1 MHRDIVARHLNGAT
15 DEFTDPFIFF
25 GDSIQPRSY
34 LFYPEPLMSRAPRA
48 WWLCTGVVRF
58 DSVPAP
64 APPPI
69 LSAKGGQACTSISR
83 GFLKIEWAAGL
94 RSECMKLRRTLR
106 AVLERSE
113 QKSRKVYCSCK
124 EVANGSL
131 LPI

>member
-1 MHRDIVARHLNGAT
+1 
-15 DEFTDPFIFF
+15 
-25 GDSIQPRSY
+25 
-34 LFYPEPLMSRAPRA
+34 
-48 WWLCTGVVRF
+48 
-58 DSVPAP
+58 
-64 APPPI
+64 
-69 LSAKGGQACTSISR
+69 

-94 RSECMKLRRTLR
+94 RSECVELRRTLR

>member
-1 MHRDIVARHLNGAT
+1 MSLLRRGYGRAGARSSFSRMTYWVGLVALYGSGPIRL
-15 DEFTDPFIFF
+15 
-25 GDSIQPRSY
+25 
-34 LFYPEPLMSRAPRA
+34 RAR
-48 WWLCTGVVRF
+48 
-58 DSVPAP
+58 P
-64 APPPI
+64 APPHAPPF
-69 LSAKGGQACTSISR
+69 SSISR

-94 RSECMKLRRTLR
+94 RSECMELRRTLR

>member
-1 MHRDIVARHLNGAT
+1 MLT
-15 DEFTDPFIFF
+15 
-25 GDSIQPRSY
+25 SPRPPPPGG
-34 LFYPEPLMSRAPRA
+34 FWCEGWICPP
-48 WWLCTGVVRF
+48 
-58 DSVPAP
+58 P
-64 APPPI
+64 APPP
-69 LSAKGGQACTSISR
+69 LPPRPRPAPPPPHPPPAPNPPRQRRTGMLSISR

-94 RSECMKLRRTLR
+94 RSECMELRRTLR

>member
-1 MHRDIVARHLNGAT
+1 MFARSARVVALYGSGPIRLRARPRH
-15 DEFTDPFIFF
+15 
-25 GDSIQPRSY
+25 
-34 LFYPEPLMSRAPRA
+34 
-48 WWLCTGVVRF
+48 
-58 DSVPAP
+58 SV
-64 APPPI
+64 
-69 LSAKGGQACTSISR
+69 SISHLISP

-94 RSECMKLRRTLR
+94 RSECMELRRTLR